1 MMCVSW
7 DWFTANLWCSCRNTR
22 RRSLSVA
29 LDTVKGKGKKDEG
42 WGGWEAQKSWTK
54 WDEGGKIERVKER
67 GSAQVMDTERE
78 RERGEWR
85 EKRGGDLSL
94 EDMSNSHATGSNA
107 WESRQLLAGLT
118 TASLLIAYS
127 ARIQQNNQPVLSC
140 RGSGSWR
147 SLSWLPGSCSGQN
160 AKYYFFQITVTA
172 ANWLYLEGNI

>member
-1 MMCVSW
+1 MICVSW

-78 RERGEWR
+78 RGVEREER
-85 EKRGGDLSL
+85 GDLSL

-140 RGSGSWR
+140 REAAADGAWADCLEAAR
-147 SLSWLPGSCSGQN
+147 DKMLNIIFL
-160 AKYYFFQITVTA
+160 KITVTA